1 MFKGAVNMASE
12 EKYREII
19 IKALTDPNFRQKL
32 KDSPASIFGVKELS
46 SRSLEEINS
55 ILDLVSNL
63 DSQISKIT
71 KGLVEL
77 PPCKL

>member
-1 MFKGAVNMASE
+1 MASE